1 MHYIIMDLE
10 WNNTYGKKIKGF
22 INEIIDIGAVKL
34 DEELN
39 VIDTFSRF
47 IRVQIGKKLRGSVKR
62 LTNIT
67 NEDLKSGEQFTQVF
81 AEFGR
86 WLGPGETTM
95 LTWGDGD
102 IRVLIDNYRYIKGI
116 ETIPFLSSYADLQQ
130 LFQNVY
136 KTSASKQIGLLC
148 AAKLVGIDSDKYA
161 NHRGLDDSMLSVEIF
176 KKCFDEEQLAKI
188 TRVCDKTF
196 YERLAF
202 KAFTITNMDNPLVD
216 RSVLCYSCE
225 ICHDRTKQLTEWK
238 SVNQYFRSEFYCTKC
253 DKRYRV
259 GVRFKKYF
267 DRLDIR
273 KTSSVIEKKTDEKEC
288 DGQLKTK
295 KTMCNN

>member
-10 WNNTYGKKIKGF
+10 WNNTYGRKINGF

-39 VIDTFSRF
+39 VIDTFSHF

-67 NEDLKSGEQFTQVF
+67 NEDISTGAQFAQVF

-102 IRVLIDNYRYIKGI
+102 IRVLIDNYRYLKGI
-116 ETIPFLSSYADLQQ
+116 ETIPFLSSYADLQK

-136 KTSASKQIGLLC
+136 KTSASKQIGLIC
-148 AAKLVGIDSDKYA
+148 AAKLIGIDYEKYE
-161 NHRGLDDSMLSVEIF
+161 NHRGLDDSMLSAEIF
-176 KKCFDEEQLAKI
+176 IKCFDAEQLAKI

-202 KAFTITNMDNPLVD
+202 KAFAITNIDNPLVD
-216 RSVLCYSCE
+216 KSRLNHSCE
-225 ICHDRTKQLTEWK
+225 TCHTQTKQLTEWK
-238 SVNQYFRSEFYCTKC
+238 NNNQYFRAKFYCSKC
-253 DKRYRV
+253 EKRFKV

-267 DRLDIR
+267 DRLDVR
-273 KTSSVIEKKTDEKEC
+273 KTSSVIENKSEENDCDDLPATDK
-288 DGQLKTK
+288 
-295 KTMCNN
+295 NVV

>member
-10 WNNTYGKKIKGF
+10 WNNTYGRKINGF
-22 INEIIDIGAVKL
+22 INEIIEIGAVKL
-34 DEELN
+34 DEGLN
-39 VIDTFSRF
+39 VIDTFTRL

-67 NEDLKSGEQFTQVF
+67 NEDISSGTQFAQVF

-86 WLGPGETTM
+86 WLGSGETTM

-102 IRVLIDNYRYIKGI
+102 IRVLIDNYRYLKGI
-116 ETIPFLSSYADLQQ
+116 ETIPFLSSYADLQK

-136 KTSASKQIGLLC
+136 KTSSSKQIGLIC
-148 AAKLVGIDSDKYA
+148 AAKLVGIDAEKYA

-176 KKCFDEEQLAKI
+176 IKCFDAEQLAKI

-202 KAFTITNMDNPLVD
+202 KAFAITNIENPLVD
-216 RSVLCYSCE
+216 RSVLSYSCE
-225 ICHDRTKQLTEWK
+225 KCHNRAKQLTEWK
-238 SVNQYFRSEFYCTKC
+238 NVNQYFRAEFYCVKC
-253 DKRYRV
+253 DQRYKV
-259 GVRFKKYF
+259 SVRFKKYF

-273 KTSSVIEKKTDEKEC
+273 KTSSVIENIPDENDCENFLEAKE
-288 DGQLKTK
+288 
-295 KTMCNN
+295 NVV

>member
-10 WNNTYGKKIKGF
+10 WNNTYGRKINGF

-34 DEELN
+34 DDELN

-47 IRVQIGKKLRGSVKR
+47 IKVQIGKKLRGSVKR

-67 NEDLKSGEQFTQVF
+67 NEDLRSGAQFTQVF

-102 IRVLIDNYRYIKGI
+102 IRVLIDNYRYLKGI
-116 ETIPFLSSYADLQQ
+116 ETIPFLSSYADLQK

-136 KTSASKQIGLLC
+136 KTSSSKQIGLLD

-161 NHRGLDDSMLSVEIF
+161 NHRGLDDSMLSAEIF
-176 KKCFDEEQLAKI
+176 TKCFDEEQLAKI

-202 KAFTITNMDNPLVD
+202 KAFAITNIDNPLVD
-216 RSVLCYSCE
+216 RSVLNYSCK
-225 ICHDRTKQLTEWK
+225 ICNSQTKQLTEWK
-238 SVNQYFRSEFYCTKC
+238 SVNQYFRAEFYCSKC
-253 DKRYRV
+253 DQKLRV

-273 KTSSVIEKKTDEKEC
+273 KISSIIENKTDEKEC
-288 DGQLKTK
+288 DNLLEAK
-295 KTMCNN
+295 NYIV